1 MRKIEQ
7 LVAPTI
13 LGSQTEMVHGGLSD
27 DSRTNHL
34 KVTLIATDGRRFCD
48 LKVFMRADSGG
59 SLVIGRNI
67 FVELWY
73 LGSRDSGDQG
83 HQGSA
88 LLQLDQVE

>member
-1 MRKIEQ
+1 MMRKIEQ

-59 SLVIGRNI
+59 SLEDI
-67 FVELWY
+67 
-73 LGSRDSGDQG
+73 
-83 HQGSA
+83 
-88 LLQLDQVE
+88 

>member
-1 MRKIEQ
+1 MMRKIEQ

-48 LKVFMRADSGG
+48 LKVFMTADSGG
-59 SLVIGRNI
+59 SLEEI
-67 FVELWY
+67 
-73 LGSRDSGDQG
+73 
-83 HQGSA
+83 
-88 LLQLDQVE
+88 

>member
-1 MRKIEQ
+1 MMRKIEQ

-34 KVTLIATDGRRFCD
+34 KVTLIATDGREVHMKMLCD

-59 SLVIGRNI
+59 SLEEI
-67 FVELWY
+67 
-73 LGSRDSGDQG
+73 
-83 HQGSA
+83 
-88 LLQLDQVE
+88 